1 MKPPRLFVNREA
13 PPKRRSQTL
22 EDFARTYKGAFS
34 SLEDT
39 QHYFAHLFTPASRR
53 WLYAGNGK
61 SGTTSTK
68 RFLFELEFG
77 IPLTVHLVAEHDIN
91 SDAQSHMLA
100 KAGIFRP
107 LTALPDAIKV
117 FNTAL
122 RITTARHPVAR
133 ALSSFRYLC
142 LSDQL
147 KHSWLVSDRM
157 RMNAMVGFDWNRD
170 PDTNGGF
177 RKFLQYAELSMST
190 QGDRP
195 NDPHWR
201 CQVDNIRPEVL
212 RPHIVGRTERLADFF
227 RTVAEHLGNKL
238 PDDMVFPNTNK
249 QSYPPG
255 YAEAI
260 LDMETLRTLGDVFRR
275 DFDWLNETPDSWKR

>member
-190 QGDRP
+190 QATGPTIPTGVARWTTFAQRCYAPTSWAEP
-195 NDPHWR
+195 NGWPTSFGLLRNTWATSFLTTWSSPTPTSR
-201 CQVDNIRPEVL
+201 ATPPATL
-212 RPHIVGRTERLADFF
+212 RPFWT
-227 RTVAEHLGNKL
+227 
-238 PDDMVFPNTNK
+238 
-249 QSYPPG
+249 
-255 YAEAI
+255 
-260 LDMETLRTLGDVFRR
+260 
-275 DFDWLNETPDSWKR
+275 WKRYARLVMCFAVTSTG